1 MSSPVL
7 IIEDDD
13 DIRELLISR
22 IRRLGYR
29 PVAVSSAEAGLE
41 LAAAEVPELVVLDI
55 RLPGIDGWEF
65 LRRLRASPSTVGVPV
80 MVVSIVDIDESADH
94 LPVDGYIVKPFR
106 ATRID
111 QLARQLL
118 GEAGRPTRESKP

>member
-13 DIRELLISR
+13 DTRDLLVRR

-29 PVAVSSAEAGLE
+29 PVASSAEAGLE

-55 RLPGIDGWEF
+55 RLPGIDSWEF
-65 LRRLRASPSTVGVPV
+65 LRRLRAAPATAEVPV
-80 MVVSIVDIDESADH
+80 MVVSIVDSDESADH

-106 ATRID
+106 ASRID

-118 GEAGRPTRESKP
+118 GDPGQPTGESQP